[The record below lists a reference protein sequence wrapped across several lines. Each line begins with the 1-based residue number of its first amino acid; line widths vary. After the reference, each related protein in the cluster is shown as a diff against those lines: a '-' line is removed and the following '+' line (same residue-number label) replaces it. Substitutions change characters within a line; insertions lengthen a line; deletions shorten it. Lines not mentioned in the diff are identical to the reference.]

1 MIYIYIYIYIY
12 LDIYLYLY
20 LSKYIYIYMKRL
32 RKEYG
37 FVAILR
43 KGTYTWGIPTV
54 TKAATCET
62 VQLRDVLVSHGVT
75 GCGGPS

>member
-1 MIYIYIYIYIY
+1 
-12 LDIYLYLY
+12 
-20 LSKYIYIYMKRL
+20 MKRL